1 MTWVIWLGMT
11 WLMIGGRASIKQTDF
26 SQDSITRARKYEIG
40 YSLKS
45 TSDFEKEPSGL
56 SFSAENSFTNT
67 SEIKAEVFYRTT
79 GKDNRITRKSA
90 LSPFINMPK
99 GYGVELEY
107 SGPSDDFFQ
116 YGFEVDRRQG
126 SRYSAA
132 LGWQT
137 SYQGKSK
144 YLPCGYTFTEFVL
157 QTRPRRGLAEL
168 VARQRF
174 RHLRKET
181 KDYYR
186 RYAMV

>member
-1 MTWVIWLGMT
+1 MT

-79 GKDNRITRKSA
+79 GKDNLITRKSA
-90 LSPFINMPK
+90 LSPYINMPK
-99 GYGVELEY
+99 GYGMELEFR
-107 SGPSDDFFQ
+107 GPSDDFLQ

-137 SYQGKSK
+137 SYQGKVSISPADTLSLSLFYK
-144 YLPCGYTFTEFVL
+144 HMAKKRTG
-157 QTRPRRGLAEL
+157 
-168 VARQRF
+168 
-174 RHLRKET
+174 
-181 KDYYR
+181 
-186 RYAMV
+186 